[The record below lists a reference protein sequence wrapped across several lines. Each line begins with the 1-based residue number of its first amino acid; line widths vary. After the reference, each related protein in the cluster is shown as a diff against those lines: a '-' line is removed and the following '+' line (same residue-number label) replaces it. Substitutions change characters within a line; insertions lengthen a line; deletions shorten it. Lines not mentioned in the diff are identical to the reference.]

1 MVRRQSAAQSG
12 KISEGGSGTNM
23 HLLFNDLQSVIAF
36 IHDESSRVHD
46 TEAKQA
52 LGHVTDFVHRLAR
65 QRRRNPHD
73 SN

>member
-12 KISEGGSGTNM
+12 EISEGGGTNM

-36 IHDESSRVHD
+36 IHDESSRVHH

-52 LGHVTDFVHRLAR
+52 LDHVTDFVHQLAR
-65 QRRRNPHD
+65 QRRRNPQD